1 MSVTTCVLTG
11 LGINADLELAEAF
24 KRAGSEVARVHVND
38 LVAAPSILA
47 SFDILAFPGGFSFGD
62 HLGSGKVLAGLVAGK
77 MRNELSA
84 FIGDG
89 KLVIGICNGF
99 QTLVKMGLLPNIDGA
114 MGRAASLV
122 HNESGRF
129 IDDWVRVAP
138 EAASPCV
145 WTRGLGPMDMPIRHG
160 EGRFVWRDADVAA
173 EAQRL
178 GLVALR
184 YEGRNPN
191 GSQGAIAG
199 ITDPSGRA
207 LGIMPHPEAFLGL
220 ENHPGRRRIAPS
232 VETGLALFRKGVET
246 VERGL

>member
-1 MSVTTCVLTG
+1 MGITVCVLTG

-24 KRAGSEVARVHVND
+24 KRVGSDVARVHAND
-38 LVAAPSILA
+38 LVATPRILT
-47 SFDILAFPGGFSFGD
+47 SFDILAFPGGFSYGD
-62 HLGSGKVLAGLVAGK
+62 HLGSGKVLAGLISGK
-77 MRNELSA
+77 IRDELTAFMR
-84 FIGDG
+84 DG

-129 IDDWVRVAP
+129 IDDWVRVSP
-138 EAASPCV
+138 EPASCCV
-145 WTRGLGPMDMPIRHG
+145 WTKGLEAMDMPIRHG
-160 EGRFVWRDADVAA
+160 EGRFVWRDRGVESEAA
-173 EAQRL
+173 RR

-207 LGIMPHPEAFLGL
+207 LGMMPHPEAFLDI
-220 ENHPGRRRIAPS
+220 ENHPGRRRMAPS
-232 VETGLALFRKGVET
+232 AETGLALFRKGVET
-246 VERGL
+246 IERGL